1 MWSKLVISRDPSM
14 YERHY
19 DDDDFW
25 SRWGDSSGKTYGNYN
40 EPLDNYDTEDMHILV
55 SEHPDL
61 VTKMLIE
68 MGFTPDLLIDE
79 AKIES
84 RSYTSDYVSRKYM

>member
-1 MWSKLVISRDPSM
+1 
-14 YERHY
+14 
-19 DDDDFW
+19 
-25 SRWGDSSGKTYGNYN
+25 
-40 EPLDNYDTEDMHILV
+40 MHILV

-84 RSYTSDYVSRKYM
+84 RSYANDYVARKYM